1 MRQYPM
7 SDEAFA
13 AFLSGSDTCSPC
25 QAERELLLRAAMRVH
40 SLTELP
46 ICGTVGPNTG
56 FFAEGRRSP
65 SEGHS

>member
-13 AFLSGSDTCSPC
+13 AFLSGSYTCSPC
-25 QAERELLLRAAMRVH
+25 QAERELLVRAAMRVH

-46 ICGTVGPNTG
+46 ICGTGGANTG